1 MPGHYNRPFSIPA
14 DPHDGGLSLG
24 HLFLYKQPTK
34 QVDITYKGLP
44 LVDRNKLQNYID
56 EYSATKLNKKEIA
69 ELIKDGKI
77 IYTGKVGID
86 ITEEKAILAAEL
98 CCLNILANLKKS
110 IAGDWDKFDNFVKL
124 GGFVNSTSEYK
135 NHPKIINGAS
145 DLLVRI
151 FAEQGR
157 HTRFAVGSNSLP
169 LGIAVEVDAIIQ
181 LK

>member
-1 MPGHYNRPFSIPA
+1 MHVFEKN
-14 DPHDGGLSLG
+14 
-24 HLFLYKQPTK
+24 
-34 QVDITYKGLP
+34 
-44 LVDRNKLQNYID
+44 
-56 EYSATKLNKKEIA
+56 
-69 ELIKDGKI
+69 IKDLGLEIPEPPSAVANYVPYKIADNLVFISGQAPSKNGQI
-77 IYTGKVGID
+77 IYSGKVGDKISD
-86 ITEEKAILAAEL
+86 KEAILAAEL
-98 CCLNILANLKKS
+98 CCLNIISILKQS